1 MPESSLFST
10 AWAKNGKR
18 ETAGLMTASPLFWVM
33 FCLSVRNI
41 FIWICLD
48 IWYKQPKHCKW
59 HLIWNDNKTEVFTF
73 QDGYNK
79 NMNTYLRFSNVTNDH
94 FQHTVLCWF
103 WINLH
108 LSERVTVSFIF
119 DTFIQN
125 QDKPKVN
132 FLSLCFEFDPATD
145 SIDSFTKKLANQEI
159 CLWIEQHIKLQVCP
173 PPAPND
179 SAID

>member
-1 MPESSLFST
+1 
-10 AWAKNGKR
+10 
-18 ETAGLMTASPLFWVM
+18 M

-48 IWYKQPKHCKW
+48 IWYKQPNHCKW

-94 FQHTVLCWF
+94 FQHTVLCLF

-108 LSERVTVSFIF
+108 VSERVTVSFIC

-145 SIDSFTKKLANQEI
+145 SIDSFTRRLAIKRFVCELNNTLNCKYAPPPRMIRQS
-159 CLWIEQHIKLQVCP
+159 IKLIHLKKSCQSS
-173 PPAPND
+173 D
-179 SAID
+179 SIVNLGQQTEL

>member
-1 MPESSLFST
+1 
-10 AWAKNGKR
+10 
-18 ETAGLMTASPLFWVM
+18 MTASPLFWVM

-48 IWYKQPKHCKW
+48 IWYKQPNLCNW
-59 HLIWNDNKTEVFTF
+59 HLMWNDNKTEVFTF

-108 LSERVTVSFIF
+108 VSERVTVSFIF
-119 DTFIQN
+119 DTFTQN
-125 QDKPKVN
+125 QDKHKVN
-132 FLSLCFEFDPATD
+132 FLSLCFEFDPETD
-145 SIDSFTKKLANQEI
+145 SIDSFTRRLANQEI
-159 CLWIEQHIKLQVCP
+159 CLWIEQHIELQVRP

-179 SAID
+179 SAIH